1 MPDIEDLISKI
12 DKKQKDDASQV
23 NQLKALQTENTIL
36 KEKLQKYEIKI
47 KELED
52 KIDTMVDFPTDV
64 LELRAII
71 GRQRGEISSYENQIS
86 ERDFKITELSTE
98 LNVVKERY
106 EKALEKLKEQGE
118 LSVRLKEKDLEIS
131 ELKADYDTQLKLK
144 DDEINA
150 LRVEIKAKDEAFE
163 KAKDDL
169 EKAAVA
175 DLKGELIE
183 KDQQIKSLQ
192 TELETYKKSYEDFQG
207 KVNELRKR
215 FHMDKLQED
224 LAEFDFKE
232 LEKELSLK
240 LKEKDGII
248 AVNEEKIT
256 KLLSQEQ
263 KYIEQIEN
271 LQSQVLDLK
280 KKLDEMEEIKV
291 NVDSIKKAE
300 ENAREEKEAAIK
312 LMQNMKKAMESDPT
326 LRIFVIVDDTGT
338 QTLDALSKAIGQS
351 IANTRRMAMEL
362 ERRGLVKVENEEVSI
377 AK

>member
-144 DDEINA
+144 DDD
-150 LRVEIKAKDEAFE
+150 RSKRR
-163 KAKDDL
+163 
-169 EKAAVA
+169 
-175 DLKGELIE
+175 
-183 KDQQIKSLQ
+183 
-192 TELETYKKSYEDFQG
+192 TY
-207 KVNELRKR
+207 
-215 FHMDKLQED
+215 
-224 LAEFDFKE
+224 
-232 LEKELSLK
+232 
-240 LKEKDGII
+240 
-248 AVNEEKIT
+248 
-256 KLLSQEQ
+256 
-263 KYIEQIEN
+263 
-271 LQSQVLDLK
+271 
-280 KKLDEMEEIKV
+280 
-291 NVDSIKKAE
+291 
-300 ENAREEKEAAIK
+300 
-312 LMQNMKKAMESDPT
+312 
-326 LRIFVIVDDTGT
+326 
-338 QTLDALSKAIGQS
+338 
-351 IANTRRMAMEL
+351 
-362 ERRGLVKVENEEVSI
+362 
-377 AK
+377 